1 MMWQRLIALL
11 IAVFYCLPTGGHP
24 IPPGWRFYNEPKPAN
39 PVTPKKLPAPMP
51 ANTTQTL
58 MSATEQL
65 AWFKKQWNEAN
76 AAATIDPKNKQ
87 KVRRFLALNRYI
99 TSQTDQIGM
108 TFKQLLVEHPEL
120 SYTRE
125 HPTEQTARQSYLAA
139 LETKHKNTVREMA
152 RQGWGLF
159 FVYEGHDAIT
169 QQLAPSIQSFA
180 DAYDLALLGLSEDDQ
195 FITAIR
201 ENRHNQG
208 KIAADFT
215 PALFLVNPNTKEI
228 KPLAYGYISRSRL
241 LQRFYNVAT
250 DFSQSNY

>member
-1 MMWQRLIALL
+1 
-11 IAVFYCLPTGGHP
+11 
-24 IPPGWRFYNEPKPAN
+24 
-39 PVTPKKLPAPMP
+39 
-51 ANTTQTL
+51 
-58 MSATEQL
+58 
-65 AWFKKQWNEAN
+65 
-76 AAATIDPKNKQ
+76 
-87 KVRRFLALNRYI
+87 
-99 TSQTDQIGM
+99 
-108 TFKQLLVEHPEL
+108 
-120 SYTRE
+120 
-125 HPTEQTARQSYLAA
+125 
-139 LETKHKNTVREMA
+139 MA
-152 RQGWGLF
+152 GQGWGLF

-169 QQLAPSIQSFA
+169 QQLAPSMQSFA